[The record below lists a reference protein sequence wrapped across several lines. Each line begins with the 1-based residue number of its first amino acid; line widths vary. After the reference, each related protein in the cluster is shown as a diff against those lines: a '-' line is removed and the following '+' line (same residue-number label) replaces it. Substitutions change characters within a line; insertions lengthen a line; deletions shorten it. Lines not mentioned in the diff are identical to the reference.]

1 MNRRARQV
9 EADTARIF
17 GLLKEALVEIASRE
31 KEFKQIPLERRKEV
45 CGQIFDR
52 VRDSIRHPLARPF
65 FDRRKQIMMHMLE
78 LYVEVEDINRKW
90 KETVDVQYIRKM
102 RVVEAELRRLQD
114 EMKEG
119 L

>member
-1 MNRRARQV
+1 MNRRTGQV

-17 GLLKEALVEIASRE
+17 GLLRETLEEIARRE
-31 KEFKQIPLERRKEV
+31 KEIKQISLERRKEV

-52 VRDSIRHPLARPF
+52 VRDSIKHPLARPF
-65 FDRRKQIMMHMLE
+65 FDRRKHIMMQMLE
-78 LYVEVEDINRKW
+78 LYVEVKDINRKW

-119 L
+119 I